1 MILLSVKY
9 TARPGGGEKFVRE
22 ITDSGILDA
31 VRAEDGCISYDYYF
45 SAESPDTVLLIEKWV
60 SPEQQEAHLQSAHMA
75 ELMRI
80 KEKKRLWKRP
90 TKKVFWRGSPI
101 TGSGN
106 RCFLRESRFW

>member
-45 SAESPDTVLLIEKWV
+45 SAESPDAVMLVEKWA
-60 SPEQQEAHLQSAHMA
+60 SAKQQEAHLQTAHMA
-75 ELMRI
+75 ELIKI
-80 KEKKRLWKRP
+80 KEKY
-90 TKKVFWRGSPI
+90 I
-101 TGSGN
+101 SGTSVEKTV
-106 RCFLRESRFW
+106 L

>member
-45 SAESPDTVLLIEKWV
+45 SAESPDTVLLIEKWA
-60 SPEQQEAHLQSAHMA
+60 SAKQQEAHLQTAHMA
-75 ELMRI
+75 ELMKI
-80 KEKKRLWKRP
+80 KEKYISYTSVEKTVL
-90 TKKVFWRGSPI
+90 
-101 TGSGN
+101 
-106 RCFLRESRFW
+106 

>member
-45 SAESPDTVLLIEKWV
+45 SAGKPDTVLLVEKWA
-60 SPEQQEAHLQSAHMA
+60 SAKQQEVHLQTAHMA

-80 KEKKRLWKRP
+80 KEKYILNTAVEKAVL
-90 TKKVFWRGSPI
+90 
-101 TGSGN
+101 
-106 RCFLRESRFW
+106 

>member
-45 SAESPDTVLLIEKWV
+45 SADTVLLIEKWV

-80 KEKKRLWKRP
+80 KEKYILNTAVEKAVL
-90 TKKVFWRGSPI
+90 
-101 TGSGN
+101 
-106 RCFLRESRFW
+106 

>member
-1 MILLSVKY
+1 MLLLLVKY
-9 TARPGGGEKFVRE
+9 TAKPGGGEKFVRE

-60 SPEQQEAHLQSAHMA
+60 SPEQQEAHHQSAHMA

-80 KEKKRLWKRP
+80 KEKYILNTAVEKAVL
-90 TKKVFWRGSPI
+90 
-101 TGSGN
+101 
-106 RCFLRESRFW
+106 